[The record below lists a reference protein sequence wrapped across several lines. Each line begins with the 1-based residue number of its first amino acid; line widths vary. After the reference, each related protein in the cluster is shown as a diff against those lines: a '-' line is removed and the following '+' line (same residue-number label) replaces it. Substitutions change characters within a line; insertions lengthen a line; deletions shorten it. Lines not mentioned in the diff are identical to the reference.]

1 MNPRQPTLSMV
12 ADQVARQPEALGSF
26 LGEALPEASPGSLFV
41 GAGDSYSASS
51 AACYLSSMRHL
62 ALDPYEVVS
71 APVIAKGRT
80 AYFVTVSGNTTAS
93 ISAARA
99 VKGVAKRRVAITA
112 NARGRIVGAVDEVI
126 FIPCEYVPR
135 LPGTLSFSLS
145 LLVLLKLVSGRSEC
159 DFRRV
164 DSRARRDARK
174 LLFSDGG
181 STFFLGN
188 AAAFPLG
195 QYAALKVYE
204 FLGARAQSERLEEF
218 SHAPVFSL
226 RKDDAVNVFCAFDP
240 LRAGQ
245 RLAASLRRMGFS
257 AKAILPFGS
266 NHFEQVFYLAFLVQ
280 LAVLQRARSVGL
292 SRPYF
297 VTAKGKLA
305 VSDSMIY

>member
-1 MNPRQPTLSMV
+1 MNLRQPTLSMV
-12 ADQVARQPEALGSF
+12 AGQVARQPEALGSF
-26 LGEALPEASPGSLFV
+26 LGEALPEAPPGSLFV
-41 GAGDSYSASS
+41 GTGDSYSASG
-51 AACYLSSMRHL
+51 AACYLSSMRHR
-62 ALDPYEVVS
+62 ALDPYEVVF

-93 ISAARA
+93 ISAAKA
-99 VKGVAKRRVAITA
+99 IKGVAKRRVAITA
-112 NARGRIVGAVDEVI
+112 NVKGRIVDAVDEVI

-145 LLVLLKLVSGRSEC
+145 LLVLLKLVSGRFEC
-159 DFRRV
+159 NFPGV
-164 DSRARRDARK
+164 DSQARRDVRK
-174 LLFSDGG
+174 LLFSDRG

-195 QYAALKVYE
+195 QYAALKAYE
-204 FLGARAQSERLEEF
+204 FLGAGAQAERLEEF

-240 LRAGQ
+240 LRVGQ
-245 RLAASLRRMGFS
+245 KLAASLRKEGFN
-257 AKAILPFGS
+257 ARAILPFGS
-266 NHFEQVFYLAFLVQ
+266 DHFEQVFYLTFLAQ
-280 LAVLQRARSVGL
+280 LAVLQKARSAGL

-297 VTAKGKLA
+297 VTAKGMLA